1 MKDFDSKW
9 EKLVASARHAP
20 ADGGG
25 AMPYGFATRVAA
37 RAMNESPT
45 ALMTMFG
52 RFSVRAL
59 WLACLLTLASVA
71 ANYLTFA
78 GSTDDSQSWIDPVSE
93 VFTDAS

>member
-9 EKLVASARHAP
+9 EQLVASARQAP
-20 ADGGG
+20 VAGER

-37 RAMNESPT
+37 QAMNEAPT
-45 ALMTMFG
+45 ALIAMFG